1 MTFARP
7 VSVKSALVIASILLG
22 ACAGTVKHPSEAP
35 APVPIAS
42 PVASAPAQPRSN
54 LPPLT
59 LPRDS
64 ANRTDVA
71 AGATRVADVPVTVLP
86 TIVGH
91 RSTPAQQN
99 GRQAGGISRDDNDQ
113 TVRIALAQARP
124 FARMYATGDWN
135 VYDGPSG
142 NLLAR
147 LHGDQSFTVEVR
159 DGMLVPSN
167 SSIPAVRGPLIA
179 RPANST
185 VFVGFEGH
193 RYRGEIGLAIS
204 RDGLSVINRVAVESY
219 LRGVVPLEIGTDRT
233 IVESAAVEA
242 QAIAARS
249 FTYTRMDDSRPY
261 DMVATTTDQVYG
273 GVDAERP
280 LADAAV
286 AATQNMVMMYGG
298 KVINA
303 PYHSNSGGVTAAAS
317 EVWRSGDEPYLISV
331 SDRIPGTDHFYDE
344 ASPRFRWTR
353 SLDASALSALLD
365 RYLPQYS
372 SAARGRVGVLMKVTE
387 TGRTASGRVA
397 GLIFETDRGN
407 FTVRG
412 NDVRFVLRTSGG
424 DILPSTLFTFEQTT
438 GRGGRL
444 TQLTI
449 RGSGNGHGVGMDQW
463 GAIARARAGQDVV
476 TILHT
481 YYPGTTIGRVI

>member
-1 MTFARP
+1 M
-7 VSVKSALVIASILLG
+7 SVKSALVVAAIFLG
-22 ACAGTVKHPSEAP
+22 ACAGTVRHPSEAP
-35 APVPIAS
+35 APVG
-42 PVASAPAQPRSN
+42 VATARAQPRSN

-59 LPRDS
+59 LPANS
-64 ANRTDVA
+64 ANGSDTTTAV
-71 AGATRVADVPVTVLP
+71 RVADVPATVLP
-86 TIVGH
+86 TIIGH
-91 RSTPAQQN
+91 RSTPARPN
-99 GRQAGGISRDDNDQ
+99 ARPAGGVSRNDNGQ
-113 TVRIALAQARP
+113 TVRIALALGRPSARI
-124 FARMYATGDWN
+124 YAAGDWG

-142 NLLAR
+142 KLLAR
-147 LHGDQSFTVEVR
+147 LHGNESINIEVQ
-159 DGMLVPSN
+159 DGMLVASN
-167 SSIPAVRGPLIA
+167 SSIPSVHGPLIA
-179 RPANST
+179 RPADGGA
-185 VFVGFEGH
+185 FVGFDGH
-193 RYRGEIGLAIS
+193 RYRGEIGLAVS
-204 RDGLSVINRVAVESY
+204 RDGLSVINCVGVESY

-273 GVDAERP
+273 GADAERP
-280 LADAAV
+280 LSDAAV
-286 AATQNMVMMYGG
+286 AATQNMVMMYDG

-317 EVWRSGDEPYLISV
+317 EVWRSGDEPYLVSV
-331 SDRIPGTDHFYDE
+331 SDRIPGTDHYYGE
-344 ASPRFRWTR
+344 ESPRFRWTR
-353 SLDASALSALLD
+353 SLDAPALSALLD

-372 SAARGRVGVLMKVTE
+372 SVQRGRIGTLRKVTE
-387 TGRTASGRVA
+387 TGRTGSGRIA
-397 GLIFETDRGN
+397 GLTFETDRGS

-412 NDVRFVLRTSGG
+412 NDVRFILRAPGG

-463 GAIARARAGQDVV
+463 GAIARARAGQDVL